1 MPFTQYITT
10 VDGAHSGSTRF
21 HVSTASLDRVWA
33 AFRADAP
40 GTQGAPIRVQGHKA
54 KGLTAATSVGTA
66 AEIEIGRS
74 SYDSG
79 GVLGADSEKYI
90 GKAHNFKVTGPTVT
104 AQFNVNGSLIPGFPA
119 NFSEWYN
126 ISKNAVGAS
135 CGAEPTIKTFDQY
148 LNNYAVICQRFCLPE
163 SGPRTISGLDS
174 RATSMQG
181 SLVTN
186 ETGNPNVL
194 IWCEC
199 HSVLQI
205 GAQKQFAIVV

>member
-1 MPFTQYITT
+1 M
-10 VDGAHSGSTRF
+10 
-21 HVSTASLDRVWA
+21 
-33 AFRADAP
+33 
-40 GTQGAPIRVQGHKA
+40 
-54 KGLTAATSVGTA
+54 
-66 AEIEIGRS
+66 
-74 SYDSG
+74 
-79 GVLGADSEKYI
+79 
-90 GKAHNFKVTGPTVT
+90 
-104 AQFNVNGSLIPGFPA
+104 
-119 NFSEWYN
+119 
-126 ISKNAVGAS
+126 GAS
-135 CGAEPTIKTFDQY
+135 CGSEPTIKTFDQY